1 MSNIKACPY
10 GTSFEGRQMSNQVQ
24 SQNDNTKLMSNIQIP
39 MTNKYPNPKS
49 KRYDLAERTAKF
61 GEAVILFARGLPKN
75 DIIRPLINQIVRS
88 GASVGVNHMEADGAE
103 SKKDFQHKVALCR
116 KELKE
121 TKHWLRMINTALPEK
136 KEQLKVLW
144 QETHEIVLIFQKISS
159 SLED

>member
-121 TKHWLRMINTALPEK
+121 TKHWLRMIVCADTGS
-136 KEQLKVLW
+136 QLSCRKLW
-144 QETHEIVLIFQKISS
+144 DEAQQLTFIFSS
-159 SLED
+159 ILSKSK